1 VRMGHSMSRR
11 ILVVV
16 AAVGLAASSPDGE
29 FQADRI
35 LNGDQT
41 DWGLVFSQPTVLRV
55 SLYTR

>member
-1 VRMGHSMSRR
+1 MGHSMSRR